1 MVAAAMWAT
10 RVPGLLSSAI
20 WSRLSITSEGGHALL
35 QQPATQAAS
44 SVSSVRGCKWLQAHC
59 PGSQLS
65 LRLSQA
71 RAQAEG
77 MHWMQANNPQ
87 AMSNALWAY
96 ATLRYD
102 PGPQLMEAATLQ
114 LMDKLDLFN
123 PQVAPHAP
131 SSTLNPEPPCPGL
144 LGPDAGAGACAGCSA
159 WHCLQVLEGG
169 TSISWP
175 VLWACAVMRQGLP
188 SSLCRGSR

>member
-1 MVAAAMWAT
+1 
-10 RVPGLLSSAI
+10 
-20 WSRLSITSEGGHALL
+20 
-35 QQPATQAAS
+35 
-44 SVSSVRGCKWLQAHC
+44 
-59 PGSQLS
+59 
-65 LRLSQA
+65 
-71 RAQAEG
+71 

-131 SSTLNPEPPCPGL
+131 SSTLNPPTLRCWIQRLGLVPVQVAL
-144 LGPDAGAGACAGCSA
+144 LGTACRSLKEAPAYLGLFVSMCGDAARAAKQPLQGQRMTG
-159 WHCLQVLEGG
+159 HCQ
-169 TSISWP
+169 
-175 VLWACAVMRQGLP
+175 R
-188 SSLCRGSR
+188 LCRGIP